1 MIDPIIRYFSP
12 EKALKRAQA
21 RKLLAYYEASRGT
34 RTRRNKGD
42 NSSGNK
48 LALESS
54 QTLRAQA
61 RHLEQNHDLAKAIL
75 RELTNK
81 TVGSKGVQVECLAR
95 NAKGEI
101 DLEFAK
107 RVNEL
112 WKAWTIRCD
121 VSGELSFSMAQRL
134 MAGSK
139 YRDGEVFNRLI
150 SGNAPG
156 LVHATDVPLTIQPL
170 ESDFVPFLTKEADG
184 IFQGIALD
192 SWGKVL
198 GYEVFPGHPG
208 DVYQSQTNR
217 IERANMSHAKNIERI
232 GQLRGVSIF
241 AQALNRLNDL
251 KDYEDSERV
260 AARISASMAAY
271 IKKGDPSMYDA
282 DEATEDRELDIQSGM
297 IFDGLFAGEE
307 VGTLQSNRPSQL
319 LQGFRDSMLKAV
331 ASGTGAGYS
340 PISNDYSGTYSSQRQ
355 QLIDA
360 WQNYDV
366 LQDEFISQVVR
377 PVYER
382 FIQMAIASGQI
393 NARGIDPASLFDAD
407 YRAPVM
413 PWIDPLK
420 EAKAH
425 VVKLAA
431 RLVSP
436 QKVIR
441 QAGDNPNEV
450 LSQYRQYI
458 KQLEEYGLQ
467 KPEYLV
473 SQNDTET
480 AAE

>member
-1 MIDPIIRYFSP
+1 MIENIIKYFAP
-12 EKALKRAQA
+12 ERAVKRAHA
-21 RKLLAYYEASRGT
+21 RKVLAYYEASRAT
-34 RTRRNKGD
+34 RTRRNIGD

-48 LALESS
+48 LAGQSS
-54 QTLRAQA
+54 ETLRGQA
-61 RHLEQNHDLAKAIL
+61 RHLEQNLDLAKAIL

-81 TVGSKGVQVECLAR
+81 TVGAKGVQVECLAR
-95 NAKGEI
+95 TPSGEI
-101 DLEFAK
+101 AIDFAK
-107 RVNEL
+107 RVNDL
-112 WKAWTIRCD
+112 WKTWAIRCD
-121 VSGELSFSMAQRL
+121 TSGEMSFSMVQRL

-150 SGNAPG
+150 SGNVPG
-156 LVHATDVPLTIQPL
+156 LVHASSVPLTIQPL
-170 ESDFVPFLTKEADG
+170 ESDFVPFLTNEASG
-184 IFQGIALD
+184 IYQGVVLNG
-192 SWGKVL
+192 WGKVL
-198 GYEVFPGHPG
+198 GYEVYPGHPG
-208 DVYQSQTNR
+208 DIYQNKTNR
-217 IERANMSHAKNIERI
+217 ISSEDMTSAKNIERI

-271 IKKGDPSMYDA
+271 IKKGEPTMYDA
-282 DEATEDRELDIQSGM
+282 DDSTEDRELDIQSGM
-297 IFDGLFAGEE
+297 IFDGLFPGED

-331 ASGTGAGYS
+331 AAGTGAGYS
-340 PISNDYSGTYSSQRQ
+340 PISNDYTGTYSSQRQ
-355 QLIDA
+355 QLIDS

-382 FIQMAIASGQI
+382 FIKMAIASGQI
-393 NARGIDPASLFDAD
+393 DVRGIDPESILDAD

-420 EAKAH
+420 EANAH
-425 VVKLAA
+425 TVKLAA

-450 LSQYRQYI
+450 LSQYKQYI
-458 KQLEEYGLQ
+458 DQLEKYGLQ
-467 KPEYLV
+467 KPEYLK
-473 SQNDTET
+473 TENENE